1 VGWGFFASLR
11 MTPPSHDPYAAL
23 RVGNFRALLVSVF
36 TMTVATQIQV
46 VVVGWQIYQQTHDPL
61 SLGLVG
67 LAEAV
72 PFIAV
77 ALFAGDAADRVSR
90 QRLTLF
96 AFLTLFACSLTLL
109 AFTLTPGLIAKGTVW
124 PIYLVIF
131 VSGIARSF
139 YRPASVALGAELVH
153 RDLYPNA
160 VAWRT
165 SLWQAAA
172 VIGPGVGGLLY
183 GFAGVTAAYAADA
196 LLMGVAIVALSRI
209 RHESSLFNSE
219 RIPMRESLTSGIRF
233 LWGKP
238 VMLGAMSLDLFSV
251 LFGGA
256 VAMLPVFAEDILHVG
271 PQGLGLL
278 RAAPAAGSVLM
289 SVALAHRRP
298 FERAGRTLLWSVAIF
313 GVCIIGFGLST
324 NVYLSALMLAL
335 GGAADNIS
343 VVIRSTLLQTMTPSH
358 LLGRVAAVNSV
369 FIGSSNEIGAFES
382 GVAARLMGT
391 VPSVLFGGT
400 MTLAVVVTTALMVPS
415 LRKLRRIGE

>member
-1 VGWGFFASLR
+1 
-11 MTPPSHDPYAAL
+11 MNPPSHDPYAAL
-23 RVGNFRALLVSVF
+23 RVENFRALLVSVF

-77 ALFAGDAADRVSR
+77 ALFAGHAADRVSR
-90 QRLTLF
+90 QRLALF
-96 AFLTLFACSLTLL
+96 SFLILLACSLALL
-109 AFTLTPGLIAKGTVW
+109 AFTLTPGLIAKGRVW

-139 YRPASVALGAELVH
+139 YRPATVALGAELVH

-172 VIGPGVGGLLY
+172 VIGPAVGGLLY
-183 GFAGVTAAYAADA
+183 GFAGVTTAYAVDA

-209 RHESSLFNSE
+209 HHESSLFHSE
-219 RIPMRESLTSGIRF
+219 PVPIRESLTSGIRF

-256 VAMLPVFAEDILHVG
+256 VAILPVFAEDILHVG

-289 SVALAHRRP
+289 SVALAHRRA
-298 FERAGRTLLWSVAIF
+298 FERAGRTILWSVAIF
-313 GVCIIGFGLST
+313 GVCIIGFGIST

-343 VVIRSTLLQTMTPSH
+343 VVMRATLLQTMTPSH

-391 VPSVLFGGT
+391 VPSVLFGGA
-400 MTLAVVVTTALMVPS
+400 MTLAVVVMTALMVPS